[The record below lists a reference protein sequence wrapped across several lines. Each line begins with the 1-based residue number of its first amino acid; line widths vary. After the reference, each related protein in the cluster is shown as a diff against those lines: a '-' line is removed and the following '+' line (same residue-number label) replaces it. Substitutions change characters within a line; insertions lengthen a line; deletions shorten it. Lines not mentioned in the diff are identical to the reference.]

1 MASIIGVETLQHTNG
16 TTAATIDSSG
26 NVVISNATSEQFYE
40 EGTHTAT
47 DESGA
52 GLTYTGSNITGAWVR
67 FGRLVYY
74 NFQIQ
79 WPTTSNTL
87 GCKVS
92 LPFTSANSS
101 DSNTPI
107 NDWSMGGFVSYTNQ
121 TVADAI
127 SLLIPQGEDHFDIR
141 DLGGGGNI
149 TNANM
154 SGKHLRGTVIYIKRA

>member
-40 EGTHTAT
+40 EGTHTPT

-52 GLTYTGSNITGAWVR
+52 GLTFTGTITGAYVR
-67 FGRLVYY
+67 IGRIVYY
-74 NFQIQ
+74 NFQVQ
-79 WPTTSNTL
+79 YPSTSDTSL
-87 GCKVS
+87 ATIS
-92 LPFTSANSS
+92 LPFNSANSS

-107 NDWSMGGFVSYTNQ
+107 NDWSLGGFVTYSNQ
-121 TVADAI
+121 TVAN
-127 SLLIPQGEDHFDIR
+127 SMTLLVAQGEDYIR
-141 DLGGGGNI
+141 IYNDDGGNI
-149 TNANM
+149 TNANL